1 MNDAKGRAPQRK
13 PGPREAA
20 TAHIDDPIVTR
31 PSGDVAEAEPVCRP
45 GLGAQAGYSSQET
58 TSSVGLSPDRT
69 LTTRHR
75 DIEAEVFAA
84 YLDGFAAGLHEA
96 NVRMSAAMDAALGG
110 EHGYGFE
117 RYNQSPSGKESIR
130 RMLRGLVGV
139 S

>member
-1 MNDAKGRAPQRK
+1 MCRASL
-13 PGPREAA
+13 G
-20 TAHIDDPIVTR
+20 V
-31 PSGDVAEAEPVCRP
+31 RP
-45 GLGAQAGYSSQET
+45 GAPSQELG
-58 TSSVGLSPDRT
+58 SRVGLGPDRT

-110 EHGYGFE
+110 PHGYGLE
-117 RYNQSPSGKESIR
+117 RYGQSPSGRESIR